1 MIGMRRQ
8 WGLAEALGDLCPGAQ
23 WLIRDNDWNQLEWF
37 NDSFVKPT
45 LAQIQ
50 ARQVELEAAEPMR
63 VLREIR
69 DWYLRESDWT
79 QVADLRQIRGP
90 EWCAAW
96 DSYRQELRNFPNTV
110 TNVQFDEFNFLSGVT
125 WPQMPN
131 LK

>member
-8 WGLAEALGDLCPGAQ
+8 WGIAEAIGSLCPVAQ
-23 WLIRDNDWNQLEWF
+23 WLIRDNDWEQLEWF
-37 NDSFVKPT
+37 NDAFEKPT
-45 LAQIQ
+45 LEQVQ
-50 ARQVELEAAEPMR
+50 AKQAELEAAEPMR

-69 DWYLRESDWT
+69 DWYLKESDWT

-96 DSYRQELRNFPNTV
+96 DSYRQQLRDFPDTV
-110 TNVQFDEFNFLSGVT
+110 SNVQFDEFNFLVGIV

-131 LK
+131 IK